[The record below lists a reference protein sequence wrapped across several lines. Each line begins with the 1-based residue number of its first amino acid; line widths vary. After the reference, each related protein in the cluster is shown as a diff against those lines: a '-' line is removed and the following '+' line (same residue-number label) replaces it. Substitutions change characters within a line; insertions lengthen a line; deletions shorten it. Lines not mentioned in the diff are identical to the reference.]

1 MHLREWLIAV
11 FEVLGVYVLV
21 SLVQVAGGQKGLLRR
36 ITWGLNLGVLS
47 GAIYYFLGDSLA
59 EIHIYLA
66 LVFKAAFFFFA
77 ALVATRI
84 LDWLLFDAFSRWR
97 KAQPIPVV
105 LRDIGCWLVL
115 AGLLF
120 LIIRTIFP
128 AVNLNVLAFS
138 SLVVGYIVANATQD
152 TLGNLVAGLALNTE
166 TPFQI
171 GDWVNVGGH
180 TGQVVD
186 MTWRATRLCTKNEDY
201 IIIPN
206 SSISREPISNYSRPT
221 SVHAQSFIIGASYEA
236 PPRRVRQVLLDTLKT
251 VPGIQVDP
259 HPRIYLSGYGE
270 SSIQYRVQYFV
281 DDFDQ
286 IDQIESDAM
295 DLIWYAFRREGIGIP
310 FPIRDV
316 RLHTISAD
324 DEARADGVRRSEIG
338 KILKRTDLFAP
349 VPEEERDRLASHFQE
364 ALYAQGECLVKQGE
378 AGNSFFLVRSGRVAV
393 AVREDSG
400 RESVVAR
407 IEAGGYFGEMSL
419 LTGAPRT
426 ATVRAETDTAVLIL
440 SHTEMADVLK
450 RNPRLAE
457 VIATVLEQRNQGLSD
472 HLASRKG
479 AGLGSDSGGHVGV
492 LLEKIRSFFKLKGT
506 A

>member
-1 MHLREWLIAV
+1 MHVKEWLIAV
-11 FEVLGVYVLV
+11 LE
-21 SLVQVAGGQKGLLRR
+21 VAGSYFLFALLQWAWGRRGLLRR
-36 ITWGLNLGVLS
+36 VAWGLNLAVLS
-47 GAIYYFLGDSLA
+47 GAIYYFLGELLA
-59 EIHIYLA
+59 GIHIYLA
-66 LVFKAAFFFFA
+66 LVFKAAFLFFA
-77 ALVATRI
+77 ALVTVRMT
-84 LDWLLFDAFSRWR
+84 DWLFFEAFSGRR
-97 KAQPIPVV
+97 KARPVPVV

-186 MTWRATRLCTKNEDY
+186 MTWRATRLCTKNADH

-206 SSISREPISNYSRPT
+206 SCISREPISNYSRPT
-221 SVHAQSFIIGASYEA
+221 PVHAQSFMIGASYDA
-236 PPRRVRQVLLDTLKT
+236 PPKKVRDVLLETFKT
-251 VPGIQVDP
+251 VPGIQADP
-259 HPRIYLSGYGE
+259 HPRVYLTGYGDFA
-270 SSIQYRVQYFV
+270 IQYRVKYFV
-281 DDFDQ
+281 TDYET

-295 DLIWYAFRREGIGIP
+295 DLVWYAFRREGIGIP

-316 RLHTISAD
+316 RLRTISAD
-324 DEARADGVRRSEIG
+324 DEARTERVRREEIG
-338 KILKRTDLFAP
+338 QILRGTDLFAP
-349 VPEEERDRLASHFQE
+349 VPGEEIDYLASQFQE
-364 ALYAQGECLVKQGE
+364 ALYARGECLVTQGE
-378 AGNSFFLVRSGRVAV
+378 AGNSFFLIRSGRVSV
-393 AVREDSG
+393 VVRDESG

-407 IEAGGYFGEMSL
+407 LEPSGYFGEMSL

-440 SHTEMADVLK
+440 AHTEMADALR

-457 VIATVLEQRNQGLSD
+457 IMATILEQRNQGLNE
-472 HLASRKG
+472 HRAARKG
-479 AGLGSDSGGHVGV
+479 VETGADSGRSAGA
-492 LLEKIRSFFKLKGT
+492 LLEKIRSFFKLRGT
-506 A
+506 T